1 MANDNIVAVH
11 PFHDAGREATG
22 AELMHANPY
31 RPWPARITSITELT
45 PTEKLFEFR
54 FVDERIR
61 EAFRQE
67 PGQFVELSIF
77 GVGEAPISIS
87 SSPTKSGFIELC
99 VRRTGRFTE
108 RLHQMQCGEI
118 VGIRGP
124 FGRGFPIDKMR
135 GHDVLLVA
143 GGLGIAP
150 LRSLINNIHDERSEF
165 GKVTI
170 IYGSKNPSEVMFRN
184 QFEMWKHR
192 RDFELHLTVDNADE
206 GWDGEVG
213 LVTKPFE
220 HLEIDPSNTFGA
232 LLWAAGD
239 VPVRRAGDAQEG
251 YPLRSHLHE
260 LRAPHEVRRG
270 QVRALPGGPSVLLYR
285 RARIQLLGSQ
295 EHSGVD
301 VNEREPVTD
310 RRAPCS
316 PRGRNRFGQLLRLP
330 DQHHEHRAPPYGR
343 ARPDRFGIL
352 AADKLGADAR

>member
-11 PFHDAGREATG
+11 PFRDAGREATG

-61 EAFRQE
+61 EAFRQSR
-67 PGQFVELSIF
+67 G
-77 GVGEAPISIS
+77 S
-87 SSPTKSGFIELC
+87 SWSCPSSAWGGAHLHLVVAHQAGLHRAG

-124 FGRGFPIDKMR
+124 FGRGFPIDEMR

-192 RDFELHLTVDNADE
+192 KDFELHLTVDHPDDT
-206 GWDGEVG
+206 WDGEVG

-220 HLEIDPSNTFGA
+220 HLEIDPTNTFGA
-232 LLWAAGD
+232 LCGPPIMYRFVVQEMRKKD
-239 VPVRRAGDAQEG
+239 IPYDRIYMSFERHMKCGVGKCGHCQVGHQYCCIDGPVFNYWEAKN
-251 YPLRSHLHE
+251 
-260 LRAPHEVRRG
+260 
-270 QVRALPGGPSVLLYR
+270 
-285 RARIQLLGSQ
+285 IQGSM
-295 EHSGVD
+295 
-301 VNEREPVTD
+301 
-310 RRAPCS
+310 
-316 PRGRNRFGQLLRLP
+316 
-330 DQHHEHRAPPYGR
+330 
-343 ARPDRFGIL
+343 
-352 AADKLGADAR
+352 